1 MEAFAAF
8 GEKASGKKK
17 KKKITQD
24 SGTNE
29 DSSVSSSK
37 QGGSTWSDCASIA
50 EQGSMPSLTMLP
62 VDSGDSV
69 RVDVDMN
76 PSGNGDA
83 KMRGDSSGP
92 AMEGGIDI
100 GERRE
105 ERSIGNLSIDGSGR
119 TNTGQSL
126 PDTTST
132 TETRIEPTTASKTS
146 NASPLRPTMRCTN
159 VSAHATSCE
168 TGLSAGNVNGVS
180 STSPLPTSPS
190 EEPELIT
197 DTASLVLAHTYANG
211 APHEVSAN
219 SPARFFATCPDDR
232 GIDEGEA
239 EAVRRFFYSGKAT
252 RRDRNEGLG
261 DAPEKPLLWS
271 AGTKNPGSFQAEGTN
286 RASQNAHPTVKPVN
300 GPNGT
305 PGLMRYLCRLITPPN
320 GIVLDPFSGSFSTGK
335 AAMLEGFRFVG
346 IEREEEYVA
355 IGRARIEHAYATRR
369 AEEMKGDERLPL

>member
-1 MEAFAAF
+1 LIYQDKQCSAHPQGRYPSNLLHDGSDEVLAEFAAF
-8 GEKASGKKK
+8 GERPSGIAVQRNRDGRIKESASLGK
-17 KKKITQD
+17 IANPPRPDAGYTD
-24 SGTNE
+24 SGT
-29 DSSVSSSK
+29 
-37 QGGSTWSDCASIA
+37 A
-50 EQGSMPSLTMLP
+50 
-62 VDSGDSV
+62 
-69 RVDVDMN
+69 
-76 PSGNGDA
+76 
-83 KMRGDSSGP
+83 
-92 AMEGGIDI
+92 
-100 GERRE
+100 
-105 ERSIGNLSIDGSGR
+105 
-119 TNTGQSL
+119 
-126 PDTTST
+126 
-132 TETRIEPTTASKTS
+132 
-146 NASPLRPTMRCTN
+146 
-159 VSAHATSCE
+159 
-168 TGLSAGNVNGVS
+168 
-180 STSPLPTSPS
+180 
-190 EEPELIT
+190 
-197 DTASLVLAHTYANG
+197 
-211 APHEVSAN
+211 
-219 SPARFFATCPDDR
+219 ARFFATCPDDR
-232 GIDEGEA
+232 GIDEEEA